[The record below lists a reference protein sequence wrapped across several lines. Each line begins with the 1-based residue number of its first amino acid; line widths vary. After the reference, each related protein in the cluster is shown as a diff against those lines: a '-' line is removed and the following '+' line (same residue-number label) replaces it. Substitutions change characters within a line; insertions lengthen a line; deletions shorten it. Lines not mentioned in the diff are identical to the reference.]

1 MGVSCL
7 EVGLG
12 KVDQRLHYDRAGGAA
27 GAGAG
32 RVIDSAAWTVVAAS
46 DQKQLAVVV
55 ASAIEIAQPERI
67 ILLGSGARGEMV
79 EDGGFD
85 LLVVAGART
94 GEPWR
99 AGTGRRG
106 YAGARPSTSLS
117 RHQRRSKPTATTHA
131 AAFTMRCLAGGWHEF
146 AARRADQMVPAG
158 AADPALRQAG

>member
-1 MGVSCL
+1 MGVSYL
-7 EVGLG
+7 GVAFG

-55 ASAIEIAQPERI
+55 ASAIEIEQPERI
-67 ILLGSGARGEMV
+67 ILLGSAARGEMV
-79 EDGGFD
+79 EDGGLD
-85 LLVVAGART
+85 LLVVAGTRT

-117 RHQRRSKPTATTHA
+117 RHQRRSKPTGTTHA
-131 AAFTMRCLAGGWHEF
+131 ASFTMRCAKAEF
-146 AARRADQMVPAG
+146 STT
-158 AADPALRQAG
+158 